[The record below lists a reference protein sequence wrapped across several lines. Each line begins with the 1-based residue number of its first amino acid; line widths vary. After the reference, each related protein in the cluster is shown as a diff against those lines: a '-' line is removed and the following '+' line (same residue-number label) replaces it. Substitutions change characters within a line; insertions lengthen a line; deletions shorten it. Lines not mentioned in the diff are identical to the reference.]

1 VFGLELEGSS
11 TLRGAMDR
19 IFSRVAFVAA
29 VFVLLFGVFCLVQT
43 RRAPLRHSNAIV
55 AGRDVG
61 MSKISII
68 ASGFPNGG
76 TILSVNASV
85 VAKAKEGDFV
95 CVRWQKYFPLG
106 VVAALSNEGNC
117 HE

>member
-1 VFGLELEGSS
+1 
-11 TLRGAMDR
+11 MDR
-19 IFSRVAFVAA
+19 IFSRVAFAAA

-43 RRAPLRHSNAIV
+43 RRAPLRHSHALVTGI
-55 AGRDVG
+55 DVG

-68 ASGFPNGG
+68 APDFPDGG
-76 TILSVNASV
+76 TILPAKASV
-85 VAKAKEGDFV
+85 VANAKEGDFV

-117 HE
+117 KVE